1 MTQDEMY
8 NDIKTQIRSGV
19 SNVQA
24 LFTTLKKV
32 NVEFLDNSE
41 KAYEHIYVRCDN
53 IPIKSVEIIFWLTK
67 TLDLKY
73 KIVSCSKTITIE
85 NVTFTCNYP
94 YLNIY
99 K

>member
-8 NDIKTQIRSGV
+8 NDIQKQIRTGI
-19 SNVQA
+19 SNMQS

-32 NVEFLDNSE
+32 GVEFLDSE
-41 KAYEHIYVRCDN
+41 KAYQHIYVRCDN
-53 IPIKSVEIIFWLTK
+53 IPIKSVEIIFWLTR
-67 TLDLKY
+67 TLDLQC

-85 NVTFTCNYP
+85 NETFTCNYP